1 MDLKEAKEFIKNS
14 WLFNTANENIRLK
27 EAIAT
32 ILQELERLQ
41 ERSTVATIEEF
52 KKLYISKDKIKELIL
67 NKKQKIQDNNNE
79 IEECR
84 KTIME
89 DQELKKLGLY
99 TLHKNNALLELEIA
113 DLLDLLKEEKSD
125 STYEKEEERDENRDY
140 EEFWKSIVENED
152 GTINKEQLKKEL
164 SDYLMIM
171 DNCTRAYM
179 LCSGGN
185 ISYPNTRFYEV
196 ESIFYDKF
204 MVKEYAAED
213 LLECINED
221 MTFEEIVTEIK
232 KYFE

>member
-1 MDLKEAKEFIKNS
+1 MDLKEAKERIKDLYKSNS
-14 WLFNTANENIRLK
+14 ETISIVNKGKSDVKTAYKKEN
-27 EAIAT
+27 EAIET
-32 ILQELERLQ
+32 ILQELEHLQ
-41 ERSTVATIEEF
+41 KENEKYSKQMDLDYVDEN
-52 KKLYISKDKIKELIL
+52 YISKDKIRE
-67 NKKQKIQDNNNE
+67 KIE
-79 IEECR
+79 
-84 KTIME
+84 K
-89 DQELKKLGLY
+89 LK
-99 TLHKNNALLELEIA
+99 EIA
-113 DLLDLLKEEKSD
+113 DEDNMDEFIKISVLQDLLKEEKSV
-125 STYEKEEERDENRDY
+125 STFEEEEERDENKDY

-179 LCSGGN
+179 LCSRGN

-204 MVKEYAAED
+204 IDKEYAAED